1 MWRRGPQ
8 VEVNLHETA
17 MIDFDARGGEIERRS
32 VSYPSHR
39 HDRERGFRI
48 FLSIVFGKNHP
59 HAARRLLEGLDGSK
73 AFVHNNSRLTK
84 GCRNRSGHV
93 LVFGMENARAGLKKF
108 DPGVKIGAKVAQKS
122 TPVRGSLGNPG

>member
-17 MIDFDARGGEIERRS
+17 MIDFDARGGEISAAVLAIHPTATIASAASAFSRLSSLQKIIRT
-32 VSYPSHR
+32 PS
-39 HDRERGFRI
+39 
-48 FLSIVFGKNHP
+48 
-59 HAARRLLEGLDGSK
+59 RRLLEGLDGSK

-93 LVFGMENARAGLKKF
+93 LVFGRENPRAGLKKF